1 MASERT
7 THRALTVAGLILALA
22 MAALESTVVATAMPT
37 VIGDLGGIH
46 QYAWVTT
53 AYLLTSSVLVPICGK
68 LSDIYGRK
76 PIMLFGIA
84 VFLLGSIA
92 SGAARS
98 MPQLIAFRA
107 LQGAGAGAMQPM
119 AMTISGDIFD
129 LKERARIQGVF
140 GAAWGLF
147 GIIGPMVGGLIV
159 HYFSWRWVF
168 YINIPFGAASVALV
182 ATSFHER
189 IDRRPHELDFLGAAL
204 LTAGVVA
211 LLLATGRLGGETTLL
226 AAVASAALFAVFF
239 AVERR
244 APEPMIPLPLFRRPV
259 MFISNV
265 AGAILGGAMMGT
277 ITFVPLFVQGVLRG
291 SPTDAGSAIA
301 PMLIGWPIASAIGGR
316 LIPRVGFRPLIW
328 IGLGVTAAAG
338 LALALGGTHDT
349 PLMLRATTLV
359 FGVGMGLSNVALL
372 IAVQSSVAW
381 EQRGIATASTMFSR
395 LLGGVVAVGIM
406 GGVLTAQL
414 AKDPSIPADAASRL
428 LTAEGARGL
437 DPSIV
442 QHLGE
447 ALTSGLTT
455 VFWIIAAMG
464 ITGFIAALWF
474 PRVPIEAAGGDAAVG
489 PPSEAGIG

>member
-1 MASERT
+1 MPSERK
-7 THRALTVAGLILALA
+7 THRGLTVLGLILALA

-76 PIMLFGIA
+76 PVMLFGIA

-129 LKERARIQGVF
+129 LDERARIQGVF

-147 GIIGPMVGGLIV
+147 GITGPMLGGLIV
-159 HYFSWRWVF
+159 HYLSWRWVF
-168 YINIPFGAASVALV
+168 YINIPFGLASAGLV
-182 ATSFHER
+182 LTAFHER
-189 IDRRPHELDFLGAAL
+189 IEKRRHALDVLGAAVL
-204 LTAGVVA
+204 SAGVVA
-211 LLLATGRLGGETTLL
+211 LLVATGRLGAQTTLL
-226 AAVASAALFAVFF
+226 AAVAAAALFAAFV

-259 MFISNV
+259 MLTSNV
-265 AGAILGGAMMGT
+265 AGAIIGGAMMGT

-328 IGLGVTAAAG
+328 VGLGFTAAAG
-338 LALALGGTHDT
+338 LALALGGAHS
-349 PLMLRATTLV
+349 PVVLRLSTLV

-406 GGVLTAQL
+406 GGVLSAEL
-414 AKDPSIPADAASRL
+414 AKDASIPADAASRL
-428 LTAEGARGL
+428 LAPEGALGL
-437 DPSIV
+437 DPSV
-442 QHLGE
+442 MEHLGA
-447 ALTSGLTT
+447 ALMSGLTT
-455 VFWIIAAMG
+455 VFWIIAAMAVV
-464 ITGFIAALWF
+464 GFVVALWF
-474 PRVPIEAAGGDAAVG
+474 PRLPVQAAGGEAVA
-489 PPSEAGIG
+489 PPSEAGFG

>member
-1 MASERT
+1 MPSERK
-7 THRALTVAGLILALA
+7 THRGLTVLGLILALA

-76 PIMLFGIA
+76 PVMLFGIA

-129 LKERARIQGVF
+129 LDERARIQGVF

-147 GIIGPMVGGLIV
+147 GITGPMLGGLIV
-159 HYFSWRWVF
+159 HYLSWRWVF
-168 YINIPFGAASVALV
+168 YINIPFGLASAALV
-182 ATSFHER
+182 LTAFHER
-189 IDRRPHELDFLGAAL
+189 IEKRRHALDVLGAAVL
-204 LTAGVVA
+204 SAGVVA
-211 LLLATGRLGGETTLL
+211 LLVATGRLGAQTTLL
-226 AAVASAALFAVFF
+226 AAVAAAALFAAFV

-259 MFISNV
+259 MLTSNV
-265 AGAILGGAMMGT
+265 AGAIIGGAMMGT

-328 IGLGVTAAAG
+328 LGLGFTAAAG
-338 LALALGGTHDT
+338 LALALGGAHA
-349 PLMLRATTLV
+349 PVVLRLSTLV

-406 GGVLTAQL
+406 GGVLSAEL
-414 AKDPSIPADAASRL
+414 AKDASIPADAASRL
-428 LTAEGARGL
+428 LAPEGAQSL

-442 QHLGE
+442 EHLGA
-447 ALTSGLTT
+447 ALMSGLTT
-455 VFWIIAAMG
+455 VFWIIAAMAVV
-464 ITGFIAALWF
+464 GFVVALWF
-474 PRVPIEAAGGDAAVG
+474 PRLPVQAAGGEAVA
-489 PPSEAGIG
+489 PPSEAGFG

>member
-1 MASERT
+1 MASERK
-7 THRALTVAGLILALA
+7 THRALTVVGLILSLA

-37 VIGDLGGIH
+37 VIADLGGIH

-76 PIMLFGIA
+76 PVMLFGIA
-84 VFLLGSIA
+84 VFLIGSIA

-119 AMTISGDIFD
+119 AMTISADIFD
-129 LKERARIQGVF
+129 LNERARIQGVF

-147 GIIGPMVGGLIV
+147 GIIGPMVGGLVV
-159 HYFSWRWVF
+159 HYLSWRWVF
-168 YINIPFGAASVALV
+168 YINIPFGLASVALV

-189 IDRRPHELDFLGAAL
+189 IEKRPHELDFLGAAL
-204 LTAGVVA
+204 LSAGVVA
-211 LLLATGRLGGETTLL
+211 LLLATGRLGGGTTLV
-226 AAVASAALFAVFF
+226 AAIASVLLFAAFF

-244 APEPMIPLPLFRRPV
+244 APEPMVPLPLFRRPV

-291 SPTDAGSAIA
+291 TPTEAGSAIA
-301 PMLIGWPIASAIGGR
+301 PMLIGWPVASAIGGR

-328 IGLGVTAAAG
+328 IGLSFTALAG
-338 LALALGGTHDT
+338 LALALGGAHDT

-395 LLGGVVAVGIM
+395 LLGGVVAVGVM

-414 AKDPSIPADAASRL
+414 AKDPSIPEDAASRM

-437 DPSIV
+437 DPAVV

-464 ITGFIAALWF
+464 VVGFISALWF
-474 PRVPIEAAGGDAAVG
+474 PRVPIQPGDDKVVA